1 MNYSKKYFINTVS
14 RDHVLIGK
22 QDGIIQAGHGK
33 KAPLE
38 KLSKGDF
45 VIFYSP
51 KTSLSGR
58 ETLQNFTAIAG
69 IKDEKIYQVVLTN
82 TFRPFRRNAEYFDC
96 NEIPIRPLIADLEF
110 IENKKSWGFKFRLG
124 LFEISENDFRLISA
138 RMNLRM

>member
-82 TFRPFRRNAEYFDC
+82 TFRPFRRNAEYF
-96 NEIPIRPLIADLEF
+96 EL
-110 IENKKSWGFKFRLG
+110 
-124 LFEISENDFRLISA
+124 
-138 RMNLRM
+138 